1 MESESHMKNSPQLS
15 RDLTPSIYGFSR
27 KYMDSLG
34 VAGLFSLVIQGGTK
48 DKVKSY
54 TGVN

>member
-1 MESESHMKNSPQLS
+1 MKNSPQLS